1 MSDISAEI
9 PRSGEEG
16 ERAAS
21 PDRDKKDFHG
31 AAEKGIL
38 ATDK

>member
-9 PRSGEEG
+9 HRSGEG

-21 PDRDKKDFHG
+21 PDRDKNDFHG